1 MVKNVEKDLNSFD
14 VGEIVEIHCYKHNGK
29 IHRIWEEST
38 VIEENEEYLVC
49 GNFKTKVIE
58 NDGRS
63 HRTKEP
69 AIIFFYKKSWFNI
82 IAQFKE
88 FGLFYYCN
96 IASPYLNDEDT
107 IKYIDYDLDLRVF
120 PNGTYKVLD
129 RNEYNFH
136 KKIMK
141 YPKPICDIVERE
153 LKKLIHKKELKEDI
167 FNEDV
172 VKKYLKK
179 FEAIGKQE

>member
-1 MVKNVEKDLNSFD
+1 MQDNNQPINLKV
-14 VGEIVEIHCYKHNGK
+14 ICYKHNGSFQRSCDQAILLDETK
-29 IHRIWEEST
+29 DF
-38 VIEENEEYLVC
+38 LVC
-49 GNFKTKVIE
+49 ANYKTKITE
-58 NDGRS
+58 RGGNS
-63 HRTKEP
+63 YYTKEP
-69 AIIFFYKKSWFNI
+69 AILVFYKHNWFNI
-82 IAQFKE
+82 IAQLKSY
-88 FGLFYYCN
+88 GLFYYCN
-96 IASPYLNDEDT
+96 IASPFVIEKDT